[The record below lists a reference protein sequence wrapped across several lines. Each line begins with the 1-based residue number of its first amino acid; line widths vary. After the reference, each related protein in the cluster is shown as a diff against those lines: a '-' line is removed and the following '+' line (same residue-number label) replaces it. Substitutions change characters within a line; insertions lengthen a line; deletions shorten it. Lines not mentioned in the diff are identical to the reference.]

1 METEQQEQKSQ
12 SQTGLIVF
20 LLIVILGILIFI
32 LYMVYRERQKTIKQR
47 ISQAF
52 GIKKKSNTL
61 QSLKH
66 SGQSFWKSVRQSG
79 KEVAD
84 DFRKSFRSGKK
95 SHRGS
100 RLSANKSKK

>member
-1 METEQQEQKSQ
+1 METEQQEQKSHN
-12 SQTGLIVF
+12 QTGLIVF
-20 LLIVILGILIFI
+20 LLIVILGVLLFI

-61 QSLKH
+61 QSLRH
-66 SGQSFWKSVRQSG
+66 SGQSFWKSVRQSS

-84 DFRKSFRSGKK
+84 DVRKSLRSGKK
-95 SHRGS
+95 SHRGNRS
-100 RLSANKSKK
+100 SYKIKKD